1 MWFKTF
7 KTFKPFKP
15 FNYLN
20 DLNELNEDVVVELKA
35 GDIIR
40 EIKRAAIRK
49 CRRSS

>member
-15 FNYLN
+15 FNY
-20 DLNELNEDVVVELKA
+20 LNELNEDVVVELKA